1 MTLVVAEAKISVLE
15 EFGVAIVQDF
25 QSVLKQFW
33 QTVRSLRTQDTL
45 SITGGKVTE
54 VVKKLHC
61 GLAPG
66 VDELFPQVP

>member
-54 VVKKLHC
+54 VVK
-61 GLAPG
+61 
-66 VDELFPQVP
+66 

>member
-15 EFGVAIVQDF
+15 EFGVAMVQDF

-45 SITGGKVTE
+45 SITSIISKVTE
-54 VVKKLHC
+54 VVK
-61 GLAPG
+61 
-66 VDELFPQVP
+66 